1 MREYV
6 PVSQDAL
13 RVEWFTRREDGEW
26 VYREAAG
33 PEGVCRLER
42 LGVTLG
48 LGRIYRKVAGV
59 S

>member
-1 MREYV
+1 MREKV
-6 PVSQDAL
+6 LMSQDAM
-13 RVEWFTRREDGEW
+13 RVLWFTREGDERW
-26 VYREAAG
+26 SY